1 MDFKN
6 WYEIKLKKIEEYLE
20 TYLPCCENRQKKIY
34 ESLRYSLNAGGKRVR
49 PILMMA
55 VFEMFRSD
63 EEDSIMPFACALE
76 MIHTYSLIHDDL
88 PAMDDDDYRR
98 GKLTNHKVYG
108 EAMAILAGD
117 ALLNKAVETVLQ
129 NLSVMN
135 LSPEVTL
142 SCLDLLLKASGT
154 EGMIG
159 GQVVDMF
166 VEERSLEY
174 LEYMHRLKTGALI
187 KAACQ
192 IGAVAGGASNDEVS
206 KVTQYADY
214 LGLAF
219 QIKDDILDVIAQES
233 DLGKPTGSDEKNDKL
248 TYVTLLGLKES
259 ENLLQQY
266 TGQAIES
273 IKYLGDKSQR
283 LVEMAEYLL
292 ERKK

>member
-6 WYEIKLKKIEEYLE
+6 WYEIKLKKIEENLE
-20 TYLPCCENRQKKIY
+20 TYLPCFENRQKKIY
-34 ESLRYSLNAGGKRVR
+34 ESMRYSLNAGGKRVR

-55 VFEMFRSD
+55 VFEIFRSD
-63 EEDSIMPFACALE
+63 DEDSIMPFACALE

-117 ALLNKAVETVLQ
+117 GLLNKSVETVLQ
-129 NLSVMN
+129 NRSLTG
-135 LSPEVTL
+135 LSPEVIL
-142 SCLDLLLKASGT
+142 RCLEILMASSGT

-174 LEYMHRLKTGALI
+174 LEYMHRLKTGAI
-187 KAACQ
+187 IRAACQ
-192 IGAVAGGASNDEVS
+192 IGATAGGASEEETY
-206 KVTQYADY
+206 KITQYSDY

-219 QIKDDILDVIAQES
+219 QIKDDILDVTAQES

-259 ENLLQQY
+259 ESLLQRY

-283 LVEMAEYLL
+283 LVEIAEYLL

>member
-1 MDFKN
+1 
-6 WYEIKLKKIEEYLE
+6 
-20 TYLPCCENRQKKIY
+20 
-34 ESLRYSLNAGGKRVR
+34 
-49 PILMMA
+49 MMA
-55 VFEMFRSD
+55 VFEIFKPND
-63 EEDSIMPFACALE
+63 EYAIIPLACAVE

-117 ALLNKAVETVLQ
+117 ALLNKAVETILQ
-129 NLSVMN
+129 NRALTN

-142 SCLDLLLKASGT
+142 SCLEILMMSAGT
-154 EGMIG
+154 DGMIG

-166 VEERSLEY
+166 VAERSMEY

-187 KAACQ
+187 RAACQ
-192 IGAVAGGASNDEVS
+192 IGAVAGGASEDELS
-206 KVTQYADY
+206 QITDYANY

-219 QIKDDILDVIAQES
+219 QVKDDILDVTAIES

-248 TYVTLLGLKES
+248 TYVTLLGLVES
-259 ENLLQQY
+259 ESLLEQY
-266 TGQAIES
+266 TKQAIES
-273 IKYLGDKSQR
+273 VKYLGDKSQR

>member
-34 ESLRYSLNAGGKRVR
+34 ESMRYSLNAGGKRIR

-55 VFEMFRSD
+55 VFEIFRSYD
-63 EEDSIMPFACALE
+63 EDSIMPFACALE

-117 ALLNKAVETVLQ
+117 GLLNKSVETVLQ
-129 NLSVMN
+129 NRSLTG
-135 LSPEVTL
+135 LSPEVIL
-142 SCLDLLLKASGT
+142 RCLEILMASSGT

-187 KAACQ
+187 RAACQ
-192 IGAVAGGASNDEVS
+192 IGATAGGASEEETY
-206 KVTQYADY
+206 KITQYSDY

-219 QIKDDILDVIAQES
+219 QIKDDILDVTAQES

-248 TYVTLLGLKES
+248 TYVALLGLKES
-259 ENLLQQY
+259 ESLLQRY

-283 LVEMAEYLL
+283 LVEIAEYLL

>member
-1 MDFKN
+1 MNFKN
-6 WYEIKLKKIEEYLE
+6 WYEINLKKIEENLE
-20 TYLPCCENRQKKIY
+20 TYLPCFENRQKKIY
-34 ESLRYSLNAGGKRVR
+34 ESMRYSLNAGGKRVR

-55 VFEMFRSD
+55 VFEIFRSD
-63 EEDSIMPFACALE
+63 DEDSIMPFACALE

-117 ALLNKAVETVLQ
+117 ALLNKAVEIVLQ
-129 NLSVMN
+129 NRSLTG
-135 LSPEVTL
+135 LSPEVIL
-142 SCLDLLLKASGT
+142 RCLEILMASSGT

-174 LEYMHRLKTGALI
+174 LEYMHRLKTGAI
-187 KAACQ
+187 IRAACQ
-192 IGAVAGGASNDEVS
+192 IGATAGGASEEETY
-206 KVTQYADY
+206 KITQYSDY

-219 QIKDDILDVIAQES
+219 QIKDDILDVTAQES

-259 ENLLQQY
+259 ESLLQRY

-283 LVEMAEYLL
+283 LVEIAEYLL

>member
-1 MDFKN
+1 
-6 WYEIKLKKIEEYLE
+6 
-20 TYLPCCENRQKKIY
+20 
-34 ESLRYSLNAGGKRVR
+34 
-49 PILMMA
+49 MMA
-55 VFEMFRSD
+55 IFEIFRPD
-63 EEDSIMPFACALE
+63 EEGIIMPFACAVE

-117 ALLNKAVETVLQ
+117 ALLNKAVETILQ
-129 NLSVMN
+129 NRALTN
-135 LSPEVTL
+135 LLPEVTL
-142 SCLDLLLKASGT
+142 SCLEILMQSAGT

-166 VEERSLEY
+166 VEERSMAY

-187 KAACQ
+187 RAACQ
-192 IGAVAGGASNDEVS
+192 IGAVAGGASEEEIL
-206 KVTQYADY
+206 KITQYADY

-219 QIKDDILDVIAQES
+219 QIKDDILDVTAEES

-248 TYVTLLGLKES
+248 TYVSLLGLNES
-259 ENLLQQY
+259 EKLLEQY
-266 TGQAIES
+266 TLQAIES
-273 IKYLGDKSQR
+273 IRHLGDKSQR

>member
-1 MDFKN
+1 MDFKS
-6 WYEIKLKKIEEYLE
+6 WYELKLKRIEKHLE
-20 TYLPCCENRQKKIY
+20 TYLPCSENRQQKIY
-34 ESLRYSLNAGGKRVR
+34 DSMRYSLNAGGKRVR

-55 VFEMFRSD
+55 VFEIFRPN
-63 EEDSIMPFACALE
+63 EEDDIMPLACAVE

-98 GKLTNHKVYG
+98 GKLTNHKIYG
-108 EAMAILAGD
+108 DAMAILAGD

-129 NLSVMN
+129 NWSLTN
-135 LSPEVTL
+135 LLPEVTL
-142 SCLDLLLKASGT
+142 SCLEILMRSAGT
-154 EGMIG
+154 DGMIG

-166 VEERSLEY
+166 VAERSLEY

-187 KAACQ
+187 RAACQ
-192 IGAVAGGASNDEVS
+192 IGAVAGGASEGDIVNI
-206 KVTQYADY
+206 TNYADY

-219 QIKDDILDVIAQES
+219 QIKDDILDVTAIES

-248 TYVTLLGLKES
+248 TYVTLLGLDES
-259 ENLLQQY
+259 KSLLEQY
-266 TGQAIES
+266 TRQAIES
-273 IKYLGDKSQR
+273 VMHLGDKSQR

>member
-1 MDFKN
+1 MNFKN
-6 WYEIKLKKIEEYLE
+6 WYEINLKKIEEHLE

-34 ESLRYSLNAGGKRVR
+34 ESMRYSLNAGGKRVR

-55 VFEMFRSD
+55 VFKMFRSD
-63 EEDSIMPFACALE
+63 DEDSIMPFACALE

-117 ALLNKAVETVLQ
+117 ALLNRSLEIVLQ
-129 NLSVMN
+129 NRDSMN
-135 LSPEVTL
+135 LSSEIIL
-142 SCLDLLLKASGT
+142 ACLEILLKASGT

-187 KAACQ
+187 RAACQ
-192 IGAVAGGASNDEVS
+192 IGATAGGASEDEIYRI
-206 KVTQYADY
+206 TQFADY

-219 QIKDDILDVIAQES
+219 QIKDDILDVTAQES

-248 TYVTLLGLKES
+248 TYVTLIGLKES
-259 ENLLQQY
+259 ESLLQQY

-292 ERKK
+292 ARKK

>member
-6 WYEIKLKKIEEYLE
+6 WYNIKAKKIDQHLSL
-20 TYLPCCENRQKKIY
+20 YLPESDNRQKNIY
-34 ESLRYSLNAGGKRVR
+34 ESMRYSLNAGGKRIR

-55 VFEMFRSD
+55 VFEIFKPN
-63 EEDSIMPFACALE
+63 EEDIIMPLACAVE

-98 GKLTNHKVYG
+98 GKLTNHKVFG

-117 ALLNKAVETVLQ
+117 ALLNKALETVLQ
-129 NLSVMN
+129 NQDLMS
-135 LSPEVTL
+135 LSPEIIL
-142 SCLDLLLKASGT
+142 SCLKMLMRSAGT

-166 VEERSLEY
+166 VAERSMEY

-187 KAACQ
+187 RAACQ
-192 IGAVAGGASNDEVS
+192 IGAVAGGASEEEILKIS
-206 KVTQYADY
+206 QYSDY

-219 QIKDDILDVIAQES
+219 QIKDDILDVTAEES
-233 DLGKPTGSDEKNDKL
+233 DLGKPIGSDEKNDKL

-259 ENLLQQY
+259 ESLLEQY
-266 TGQAIES
+266 TEQAIES
-273 IKYLGDKSQR
+273 IKHLGDKSQR

>member
-20 TYLPCCENRQKKIY
+20 TYLPCFENRQKKIY
-34 ESLRYSLNAGGKRVR
+34 ESMRYSLNAGGKRVR

-55 VFEMFRSD
+55 VFEIFRSD
-63 EEDSIMPFACALE
+63 DEDSIMPFACALE

-117 ALLNKAVETVLQ
+117 GLLNKSVETVLQ
-129 NLSVMN
+129 NRSLTG
-135 LSPEVTL
+135 LSPEVIL
-142 SCLDLLLKASGT
+142 RCLEILMASSGT

-174 LEYMHRLKTGALI
+174 LEYMHRLKTGAI
-187 KAACQ
+187 IRAACQ
-192 IGAVAGGASNDEVS
+192 IGATAGGASEEETY
-206 KVTQYADY
+206 KITQYSDY

-219 QIKDDILDVIAQES
+219 QIKDDILDVTAQES

-259 ENLLQQY
+259 ESLLQRY

-283 LVEMAEYLL
+283 LVEIAEYLL

>member
-20 TYLPCCENRQKKIY
+20 TYLPCFENRQKKIY
-34 ESLRYSLNAGGKRVR
+34 ESMRYSLNAGGKRVR

-55 VFEMFRSD
+55 VFEIFRSD
-63 EEDSIMPFACALE
+63 DEDSIMPFACALE

-117 ALLNKAVETVLQ
+117 ALLNKAVEIVLQ
-129 NLSVMN
+129 NRSLTG
-135 LSPEVTL
+135 LSPEVIL
-142 SCLDLLLKASGT
+142 RCLEILMASSGT

-174 LEYMHRLKTGALI
+174 LEYMHRLKTGAI
-187 KAACQ
+187 IRAACQ
-192 IGAVAGGASNDEVS
+192 IGATAGGASEEETY
-206 KVTQYADY
+206 KITQYSDY

-219 QIKDDILDVIAQES
+219 QIKDDILDVTAQES

-259 ENLLQQY
+259 ESLLQRY

-283 LVEMAEYLL
+283 LVEIAEYLL

>member
-1 MDFKN
+1 MNFKN
-6 WYEIKLKKIEEYLE
+6 WYELNLNRIEQHLK
-20 TYLPCCENRQKKIY
+20 TYLPCSENRQKKIY
-34 ESLRYSLNAGGKRVR
+34 ESMRYSLNAGGKRVR
-49 PILMMA
+49 PLLMVA
-55 VFEMFRSD
+55 VFEMFRSN
-63 EEDSIMPFACALE
+63 EEDVIIPLACAVE

-88 PAMDDDDYRR
+88 PSMDDDDYRR
-98 GKLTNHKVYG
+98 GQLTNHKVYG

-129 NLSVMN
+129 NRALTN

-142 SCLDLLLKASGT
+142 SCLKILMRSAGT

-159 GQVVDMF
+159 GQVTDMF
-166 VEERSLEY
+166 VAERSLEY

-187 KAACQ
+187 RAACQ
-192 IGAVAGGASNDEVS
+192 IGAVAGGALEDEIS
-206 KVTQYADY
+206 KITQYADY

-219 QIKDDILDVIAQES
+219 QIKDDILDVTAEES

-248 TYVTLLGLKES
+248 TYVTLLGLAKS
-259 ENLLQQY
+259 ERLLEQY
-266 TGQAIES
+266 TQKAIES
-273 IKYLGDKSQR
+273 INHLGDKSRR

>member
-6 WYEIKLKKIEEYLE
+6 WYDVKSKKIDKHLSL
-20 TYLPCCENRQKKIY
+20 YLPDSDNRQNKIY
-34 ESLRYSLNAGGKRVR
+34 ESMRYSLNAGGKKVR

-55 VFEMFRSD
+55 VFEMFRTN

-98 GKLTNHKVYG
+98 GQLTNHKVYG
-108 EAMAILAGD
+108 VAMAILAGD
-117 ALLNKAVETVLQ
+117 ALLNKAVETVLE
-129 NLSVMN
+129 NRSSMN
-135 LSPEVTL
+135 LSAEIILT
-142 SCLDLLLKASGT
+142 CLEILLRSSGT

-166 VEERSLEY
+166 VEERSKEY

-187 KAACQ
+187 RAACQ
-192 IGAVAGGASNDEVS
+192 IGAVAGGASEKEIS
-206 KVTQYADY
+206 HITSYADY

-219 QIKDDILDVIAQES
+219 QAKDDILDVIAVES

-248 TYVTLLGLKES
+248 TYVTLLGLAES
-259 ENLLQQY
+259 ERLLEQY
-266 TGQAIES
+266 TRIAIDS
-273 IKYLGDKSQR
+273 ISHLGDKSHR
-283 LVEMAEYLL
+283 LVEIAEYLL

>member
-6 WYEIKLKKIEEYLE
+6 WYDLKARKIDYHLNL
-20 TYLPCCENRQKKIY
+20 YLPESHNRQKKIY
-34 ESLRYSLNAGGKRVR
+34 ESMRYSLNAGGKRVR
-49 PILMMA
+49 PILMIA
-55 VFEMFRSD
+55 VFEMFKPN
-63 EEDSIMPFACALE
+63 EEASIMPFACALE

-88 PAMDDDDYRR
+88 PAMDDDDLRR

-129 NLSVMN
+129 NQTSMN
-135 LSPEVTL
+135 LSPKIIL
-142 SCLDLLLKASGT
+142 SCLEMLMRSSGI

-166 VEERSLEY
+166 VEERSKDY

-187 KAACQ
+187 RAACQ
-192 IGAVAGGASNDEVS
+192 IGAVAGGASENEIS
-206 KVTQYADY
+206 KITDYADY

-219 QIKDDILDVIAQES
+219 QVKDDILDVTAVES
-233 DLGKPTGSDEKNDKL
+233 ELGKPTGSDEKNDKL
-248 TYVTLLGLKES
+248 TYITLLGLDES
-259 ENLLQQY
+259 EKLLGQY
-266 TGQAIES
+266 THQAIDS
-273 IKYLGDKSQR
+273 IKHLGEQSYC
-283 LVEMAEYLL
+283 LVEIAEYLL